1 MGFAYNDPQRLADW
15 KNDIM
20 NMKIIGV
27 LALAAVAFGHGA
39 QASQIN
45 LITNGNFDTT
55 TYANNSQ
62 FGTGFGGQGVTGW
75 TGGNGYQLY
84 FFNGTATVNSANSQ
98 YDSGYNTGSEKFY
111 TMPGSPTGG
120 SGNFVALDGDQTNG
134 IQGSISQTL
143 MNLTIGATYT
153 VTFDWAT
160 GQLQSRSGATTDNVN
175 VSFGNQSFTT
185 QTVSDASA
193 SSTPWLQQSFLYT
206 ATSATE
212 TLTFLAQGTPTGLP
226 PMVALDGIS
235 VVQTPEPASIAVM
248 GSGLVLL
255 GYFYRRRRAA

>member
-1 MGFAYNDPQRLADW
+1 MNIKILAS
-15 KNDIM
+15 IF
-20 NMKIIGV
+20 V
-27 LALAAVAFGHGA
+27 LATAAFGQAA

-45 LITNGNFDTT
+45 LVTNGNFDQS
-55 TYANNSQ
+55 TYSNNSQ

-75 TGGNGYQLY
+75 TGGTGYQLY
-84 FFNGTATVNSANSQ
+84 FFNGTASVDSANSQ
-98 YDSGYNTGSEKFY
+98 YDNGYNTGSEKFY

-120 SGNFVALDGDQTNG
+120 TGNFVALDGDQTVG
-134 IQGSISQTL
+134 GGGSISQTISG
-143 MNLTIGATYT
+143 LTIGATYT

-160 GQLQSRSGATTDNVN
+160 GQLQSRTGATTDNVN
-175 VSFGNQSFTT
+175 VTFGNQSNTT
-185 QTVSDASA
+185 QTVSDASD

-255 GYFYRRRRAA
+255 GYFYRRRRQAA

>member
-1 MGFAYNDPQRLADW
+1 
-15 KNDIM
+15 M
-20 NMKIIGV
+20 NMKIIAGAF
-27 LALAAVAFGHGA
+27 ALAALAFGHSA
-39 QASQIN
+39 QATQIN
-45 LITNGNFDTT
+45 LVTNGNFDQSSYTT
-55 TYANNSQ
+55 NNQ

-84 FFNGTATVNSANSQ
+84 FVNGTATVDSANSQ
-98 YDSGYNTGSEKFY
+98 YDNGYNTGSEKFY

-120 SGNFVALDGDQTNG
+120 TGNFVALDGDQTSG
-134 IQGSISQTL
+134 IQGSISQTITG
-143 MNLTIGATYT
+143 LTIGASYT

-175 VSFGNQSFTT
+175 VSFGNQNFTT
-185 QTVSDASA
+185 QTISDASQ

-235 VVQTPEPASIAVM
+235 VVQTPEPASITVM
-248 GSGLVLL
+248 ATGLALL
-255 GYFYRRRRAA
+255 GFFYRRRQRRAV

>member
-1 MGFAYNDPQRLADW
+1 
-15 KNDIM
+15 M
-20 NMKIIGV
+20 NMKIIAGA
-27 LALAAVAFGHGA
+27 LALAAIAFGHGA
-39 QASQIN
+39 QADQIN
-45 LITNGNFDTT
+45 LVQNGNFDSTSYT
-55 TYANNSQ
+55 NNSQ
-62 FGTGFGGQGVTGW
+62 FGTTSGGQGTTAWGGQGVTGW

-84 FFNGTATVNSANSQ
+84 FFNGTATVNSASSQ
-98 YDSGYNTGSEKFY
+98 YDSGYNTGAEKFY

-120 SGNFVALDGDQTNG
+120 TGNFVALDGDQTSG
-134 IQGSISQTL
+134 IQGSISQTIGG
-143 MNLTIGATYT
+143 LTIGATYT

-160 GQLQSRSGATTDNVN
+160 GQLQSRSGATTDNVK
-175 VSFGNQSFTT
+175 VSFGSQNFTT
-185 QTVSDASA
+185 QTVNDASS

-255 GYFYRRRRAA
+255 GYFHRRRRQTA

>member
-1 MGFAYNDPQRLADW
+1 M
-15 KNDIM
+15 K
-20 NMKIIGV
+20 MKIIAGAF
-27 LALAAVAFGHGA
+27 ALAAVAFGHA
-39 QASQIN
+39 ARADQIN
-45 LITNGNFDTT
+45 LVTNGNFDQSS
-55 TYANNSQ
+55 YSYNNQ

-84 FFNGTATVNSANSQ
+84 FFNGTASVNSANAQ
-98 YDSGYNTGSEKFY
+98 FDNGYNTGAEKFY

-120 SGNFVALDGDQTNG
+120 SGNFVALDGDQTSG
-134 IQGSISQTL
+134 IQGSISQTITG
-143 MNLTIGATYT
+143 LTVGATYT

-175 VSFGNQSFTT
+175 VTFGGQSFTT
-185 QTVSDASA
+185 QTISNASQ

-235 VVQTPEPASIAVM
+235 VVATPEPASIAIM
-248 GSGLVLL
+248 GSGLALL
-255 GYFYRRRRAA
+255 GFFYRRHRRSV